1 MLGFIIT
8 RHVNTTNTNHYWKEC
23 INQIRRFY
31 PDNIIM
37 VIDDNSNYEFITN
50 TGVELRNC
58 FFIESEYKGRGEL
71 LGYYYFYKYKLFDK
85 AVIMHDS
92 VFIQNRID
100 FESIEKV
107 KFLWHFHHNWDE
119 WKNEKTLLCKLYN
132 PEALLDFYDKTDKWF
147 GCFGVMSVID
157 YNFLQVLVDKYNLF
171 NLFHFIKNRMDRC
184 NTERVFGLLCTVE
197 YPELVNDTSMFGDLM
212 NCYIPPG
219 ITYKKY
225 MEQKGKFDTSVIEIV
240 KVFTGR

>member
-1 MLGFIIT
+1 MII
-8 RHVNTTNTNHYWKEC
+8 V
-23 INQIRRFY
+23 
-31 PDNIIM
+31 IM
-37 VIDDNSNYEFITN
+37 NLLRIPASNYVIVFL
-50 TGVELRNC
+50 V
-58 FFIESEYKGRGEL
+58 ESEYKGCGEL

-100 FESIEKV
+100 FESINKV
-107 KFLWHFHHNWDE
+107 KFLWHFLHNWDE
-119 WKNEKTLLCKLYN
+119 WKQEKSLLCKLYN
-132 PEALLDFYDKTDKWF
+132 PEALLDYYDKTEKWY

-171 NLFHFIKNRMDRC
+171 NLLHFIKNRMDRC

-197 YPELVNDTSMFGDLM
+197 YPKLVNDTSMFGDLM
-212 NCYIPPG
+212 NCYIPLG
-219 ITYKKY
+219 ITYKTY